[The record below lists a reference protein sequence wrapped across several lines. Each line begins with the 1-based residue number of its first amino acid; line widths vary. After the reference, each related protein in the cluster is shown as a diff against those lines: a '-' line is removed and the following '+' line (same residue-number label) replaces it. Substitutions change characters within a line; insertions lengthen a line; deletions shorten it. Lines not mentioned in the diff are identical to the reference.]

1 MPACWL
7 WWKITKK
14 TQLGV
19 NWSSLFQ
26 IKPMSAKCLIAI
38 KEPSQTDFKS
48 EQFLSETEI
57 CSVYNLENSKGSR
70 TPVNYKASLCEWPA
84 AATTT
89 GYSILITWAERY
101 LKSKMFM
108 VKKKKKLT
116 FYWWQSH
123 QIKTIFSKYIV
134 LQPSVPSYKKISKVS
149 RMTGLKEMYLIEYE
163 QNGSTI

>member
-70 TPVNYKASLCEWPA
+70 TSVNYKASLCEWPA

-89 GYSILITWAERY
+89 GYSILIMWAERY

-108 VKKKKKLT
+108 VKKKKNWPSIDGRVIKLKLFLVNT
-116 FYWWQSH
+116 LFCSLRFLR
-123 QIKTIFSKYIV
+123 IKKYPRF
-134 LQPSVPSYKKISKVS
+134 QG
-149 RMTGLKEMYLIEYE
+149 RQG
-163 QNGSTI
+163 